1 MVNNLQ
7 ISEKITLDDL
17 ELLKILSD
25 PTRMEIM
32 KLVGTENRSGRLCTV
47 KQLAQLMGA
56 SPTKLYY
63 HVKMLEERGLLIV
76 GNTRV
81 VSGIIEK
88 QYHVI
93 ALDISFSQNAL
104 SMTEG
109 PKDSALQDVFKSV
122 DQIVGNSLRNF
133 RASLTAIHEDKLAE
147 KKGGPPARKQV
158 AMQINRN
165 DLLLRDQQAI
175 AFEERLVEIMEEF
188 KKLSNANLQ
197 EPKEDT
203 LYYEVT
209 QMFVPQYQ
217 RKVEMSKDD
226 GGDGGP
232 EKASKKKIL

>member
-1 MVNNLQ
+1 MNDKLQ
-7 ISEKITLDDL
+7 ISEKITLDNL

-32 KLVGTENRSGRLCTV
+32 KLIGAENKRERLCTV
-47 KQLAQLMGA
+47 KQVAQSMGV

-63 HVKMLEERGLLIV
+63 HVKMLEEHGLLVV

-109 PKDSALQDVFKSV
+109 PKDEALQEVFNSV

-133 RASLTAIHEDKLAE
+133 RTSLTKMYEEKRAE
-147 KKGGPPARKQV
+147 KEGGPPARKQV

-165 DLLLRDQQAI
+165 DLLLNSEQAI
-175 AFEERLVEIMEEF
+175 AYEKRLVEIMEEF
-188 KKLSNANLQ
+188 KTLSDENLQ
-197 EPKEDT
+197 KPEGDM

-217 RKVEMSKDD
+217 RKIEIDK
-226 GGDGGP
+226 
-232 EKASKKKIL
+232 E